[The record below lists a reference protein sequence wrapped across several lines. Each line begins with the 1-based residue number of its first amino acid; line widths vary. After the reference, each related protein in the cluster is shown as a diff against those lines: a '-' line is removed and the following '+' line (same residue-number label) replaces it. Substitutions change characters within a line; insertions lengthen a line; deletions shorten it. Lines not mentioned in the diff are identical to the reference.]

1 MDGQLYEQ
9 SICFTNLTH
18 LAIYSYDDVF
28 NEKMKNN
35 NLEKNIEKAR
45 INVYN
50 ILAILIVIIPEFF
63 AELIYTIEVSQH
75 KSILPNE
82 GEAWINNTELKLSKM
97 NIFELRLMAKQ
108 LRLHG
113 YSSDNRNSLIKR
125 IEKKSK
131 RRIKWKSLN
140 N

>member
-1 MDGQLYEQ
+1 
-9 SICFTNLTH
+9 
-18 LAIYSYDDVF
+18 
-28 NEKMKNN
+28 MKNN
-35 NLEKNIEKAR
+35 NLEKKIEKAR

-75 KSILPNE
+75 KNILPNE